1 MLEQPKKS
9 GAKVLSHML
18 SSHGGQVFI
27 HLLSAKRSILEDA
40 PSISEGNERSKLF
53 SNSNAQK
60 IFFSLWHFSIR
71 FELETQSRDIPRHT
85 WSKSQCNDLMRVEMI
100 SMALK

>member
-40 PSISEGNERSKLF
+40 PSISEGERNEKL
-53 SNSNAQK
+53 
-60 IFFSLWHFSIR
+60 
-71 FELETQSRDIPRHT
+71 
-85 WSKSQCNDLMRVEMI
+85 
-100 SMALK
+100 

>member
-40 PSISEGNERSKLF
+40 PSISEGERNEKLLLD
-53 SNSNAQK
+53 SY
-60 IFFSLWHFSIR
+60 L
-71 FELETQSRDIPRHT
+71 
-85 WSKSQCNDLMRVEMI
+85 
-100 SMALK
+100 

>member
-1 MLEQPKKS
+1 MREPFLIISGRSVMLEQPKKS

-40 PSISEGNERSKLF
+40 PSISEGESVRGCGGGGAN
-53 SNSNAQK
+53 
-60 IFFSLWHFSIR
+60 
-71 FELETQSRDIPRHT
+71 
-85 WSKSQCNDLMRVEMI
+85 
-100 SMALK
+100 